1 MLRLKLRRSASSR
14 GEPTAEERA
23 LRAAYWTDA
32 ASVLRRRLDLTAAL
46 FLLSPF
52 FLFMGASFMNHPP
65 TLFFVSLDYFL
76 PKTSHNLANY
86 FGELEERHFPSLA
99 KKHAIA
105 RAHSVMTWQRLKD
118 STQDARTG
126 LESGVGRLVDRIQA
140 TTGLKLSDTL
150 NSGHAASRKV
160 VQEVQSKVVE
170 ELPKVEQPPDEKAE
184 MKRLV

>member
-1 MLRLKLRRSASSR
+1 MFIW
-14 GEPTAEERA
+14 RA
-23 LRAAYWTDA
+23 L
-32 ASVLRRRLDLTAAL
+32 L
-46 FLLSPF
+46 
-52 FLFMGASFMNHPP
+52 PP

-76 PKTSHNLANY
+76 PKTSHNLASY

-99 KKHAIA
+99 QKHAIA
-105 RAHSVMTWQRLKD
+105 RAHSAMTWQRLKD

-160 VQEVQSKVVE
+160 MREVQSKAAE
-170 ELPKVEQPPDEKAE
+170 ELLPKVEQPPDEKAE